1 MITRS
6 LALLVLW
13 IALLG
18 ELSVANVLSGVL
30 LVALVSWLFVH
41 DEPQYTLRPLAALRL
56 AAHVLV
62 NLVSSSARVVLAVI
76 APTPQRSAT
85 SIQQV
90 QLAQG
95 SVFVGAIVSN
105 AITLTPGTMSLD
117 LDPSSLMLS
126 VHVLG
131 TIDEAS
137 FRADVLSLEQLVAK
151 AVRLRSE

>member
-1 MITRS
+1 MTRS

-56 AAHVLV
+56 AAHLLV

-95 SVFVGAIVSN
+95 SVFVGAIVAN
-105 AITLTPGTMSLD
+105 AITLTPGTMSLE
-117 LDPSSLMLS
+117 LDASKLTLS

-131 TIDEAS
+131 AIDEAS
-137 FRADVLSLEQLVAK
+137 FRADVLGLEQLVAK
-151 AVRLRSE
+151 AVRLRSK

>member
-1 MITRS
+1 MMTRS

-13 IALLG
+13 IALWG
-18 ELSVANVLSGVL
+18 ELSVANVISGVF
-30 LVALVSWLFVH
+30 LVALVTWLFVH

-56 AAHVLV
+56 GAHVLV

-90 QLAQG
+90 QLAHG
-95 SVFVGAIVSN
+95 SVFIGAIVAN
-105 AITLTPGTMSLD
+105 AITLTPGTMSLE
-117 LDPSSLMLS
+117 LDPSNLVLS

-131 TIDEAS
+131 DIDEAL
-137 FRADVLSLEQLVAK
+137 FRADVLGLEQLVAN
-151 AVRLRSE
+151 AVRLRSK

>member
-1 MITRS
+1 MMTRS

>member
-18 ELSVANVLSGVL
+18 ELSVANVLSGVI

-41 DEPQYTLRPLAALRL
+41 DEPQYALRPLAALRL

-151 AVRLRSE
+151 AVRLRSK

>member
-6 LALLVLW
+6 LVLLVLW

-18 ELSVANVLSGVL
+18 ELSVANVMSGVF

-41 DEPQYTLRPLAALRL
+41 DEPKYTLRPLAALRL

-62 NLVSSSARVVLAVI
+62 NLVSSSLRVVLAVI
-76 APTPQRSAT
+76 LPTPQRCST

-90 QLAQG
+90 QLAHG
-95 SVFVGAIVSN
+95 SVFISAIVAN
-105 AITLTPGTMSLD
+105 AITLTPGTMSLN
-117 LDPSSLMLS
+117 LDASNLILS

-131 TIDEAS
+131 DIDEAS
-137 FRADVLSLEQLVAK
+137 FRADVLGLEQLVANSVK
-151 AVRLRSE
+151 LRSK

>member
-1 MITRS
+1 MTRS

-76 APTPQRSAT
+76 VPTPQRSAT

-151 AVRLRSE
+151 AVRLRSK

>member
-1 MITRS
+1 MTRS

-137 FRADVLSLEQLVAK
+137 FRADVLGLEQLVAK
-151 AVRLRSE
+151 AVRLRSK

>member
-1 MITRS
+1 MTRS

-151 AVRLRSE
+151 AVRLRSK

>member
-6 LALLVLW
+6 LVLLMLW

-18 ELSVANVLSGVL
+18 ELSVANVMSGVF

-41 DEPQYTLRPLAALRL
+41 DEPKYTLRPLAALRL

-62 NLVSSSARVVLAVI
+62 NLVS
-76 APTPQRSAT
+76 QRCST

-90 QLAQG
+90 QLAHG
-95 SVFVGAIVSN
+95 SVFISAIVAN
-105 AITLTPGTMSLD
+105 AITLTPGTMSLE
-117 LDPSSLMLS
+117 LDASNLILS

-131 TIDEAS
+131 DIDEAS
-137 FRADVLSLEQLVAK
+137 FRADVLGLEQLVANSVK
-151 AVRLRSE
+151 LRSK

>member
-6 LALLVLW
+6 LVLLMLW

-18 ELSVANVLSGVL
+18 ELSVANVMSGVF

-41 DEPQYTLRPLAALRL
+41 DEPKYTLRPLAALRL

-62 NLVSSSARVVLAVI
+62 NLVSSSLRVVLAVI
-76 APTPQRSAT
+76 LPTPQRCST

-90 QLAQG
+90 QLAHG
-95 SVFVGAIVSN
+95 SVFISAIVAN
-105 AITLTPGTMSLD
+105 AITLTPGTISLE
-117 LDPSSLMLS
+117 LDASNLILS

-131 TIDEAS
+131 DIDEAL
-137 FRADVLSLEQLVAK
+137 FRADVLGLEQLVANSVK
-151 AVRLRSE
+151 LRSK